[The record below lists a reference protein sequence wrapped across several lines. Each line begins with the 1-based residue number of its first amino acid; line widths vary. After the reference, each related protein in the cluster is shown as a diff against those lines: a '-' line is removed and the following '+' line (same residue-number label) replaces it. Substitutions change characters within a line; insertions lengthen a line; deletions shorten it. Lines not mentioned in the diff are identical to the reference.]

1 MNSIKHTCKPPKERK
16 DRLMKTI
23 KSLNHTMS
31 CLAFIGD
38 LIHKHPELVEY
49 MIERLGDDYWH
60 ALDYFEEHATQVS
73 HDFEV
78 QHGLTFGWKNS
89 KVNIEFM
96 PTRGSV
102 Q

>member
-38 LIHKHPELVEY
+38 LIHEHPELVEH
-49 MIERLGDDYWH
+49 MIERLGDDYWY
-60 ALDYFEEHATQVS
+60 ALDYFEEEAIQIS
-73 HDFEV
+73 HEFQV